1 MQDHEKTKDQLI
13 YELNDMRRK
22 VAEFE
27 MVQKSLTDEASI
39 YRKIVNET
47 NEAIFI
53 IQEGWIKFV
62 NWATLEL
69 TGYSKEEDI
78 FSQAFETFVYPD
90 DRDMVN
96 HYHTRRLQG
105 DKARFRYNYRYVCKD
120 GAVKWAE
127 MNSSLISWEKKPG
140 DLCLVTDITEPR
152 WTEESLQTSE
162 ERFRRMFERHSAV
175 MLLIEPVGGKIVDAN
190 KAAERFYGYT
200 ISQLRSMYI
209 REINILP
216 PAEVESLRLLAV
228 KRQCSYAIFSH
239 RLANREIRTVEAHF
253 SPIEENGQKLLFSI
267 IHDVTDRKN
276 AEEELRK
283 SEERFSKAF
292 QKSPIL
298 MAISNVD
305 DGTII
310 DVNDKFS
317 EVLGFSREESIGK
330 TSVELGLLLPE
341 DRTLMIEELQAHGCV
356 RGMNLKLLTKDKRE
370 INCVYNGE
378 LIQTKTRR
386 LLLSIAED
394 VTERKRVEE
403 ALRESEERHRS
414 IVEHL
419 PQRIFIKDRNS
430 VYLSCNQN
438 CASDLGITPEQ
449 ITGKDD
455 FAFYPP
461 ELAQA
466 YRADDQDCMATGIVE
481 DIEEIYQLHGQYRW
495 AHTIKVPY
503 RDEQGR
509 VVGVVGIYEDI
520 TERKQH
526 EEELLRIRAAVDGAS
541 DAISMATPE
550 GEHFYQNRAFSDLFG
565 YTVDDLNESDGIFRA
580 FKDHDDARVVF
591 DKIRRGESWSGEL
604 EMLSKDGR
612 CFIVL
617 LRANAIRDTQ
627 GSIIC
632 FIGIHTDVTK
642 LRAVEQALTHRDA
655 ALLESERRFKT
666 LFDSASDGIFI
677 KDGELRYTDVNT
689 IMLQFLDMRLSDIIG
704 KTDKDLFG
712 EYIAVKTQNV
722 ESRVIKGQTIETQ
735 ESLLYKSE
743 PISVDCIRFPLR
755 DSSHKI
761 IGVCGIVREMVYCP
775 QTLSC
780 EPFPGYDYL
789 SPAMRSTILRARVAA
804 ETDSSIV
811 LTGESG
817 SGKDRLARYIHDR
830 SSRSRSPFYV
840 VNCAAIPSELAESE
854 LFGHEAGA
862 FTGAVLRKRGLIELA
877 EGGTLLLNEIG
888 ELSYPLQGKLLQFLD
903 TFSFTRVGGEKKV
916 TVNIR
921 LITATNR
928 DLGSEVSE
936 GRFRKDLYYRLN
948 VFPIH
953 VPSLR
958 ERKEDI
964 PLLVKEIVSELTA
977 NMALQKPAELDFEAL
992 RRLCLYSWPGNVRE
1006 LRNVLERSL
1015 ILSHGQT
1022 IGVRHLVGIGETE
1035 GTNSLLDRRMPLN
1048 RTLNDILVET
1058 ERSLIQDALRCS
1070 CGKKS
1075 EAARI
1080 LGISPLALARHM
1092 EKLGIR

>member
-1 MQDHEKTKDQLI
+1 MRDHEKTRDQLI
-13 YELNDMRRK
+13 YELHDMRHK
-22 VAEFE
+22 VAEFK
-27 MVQKSLTDEASI
+27 MVQK
-39 YRKIVNET
+39 
-47 NEAIFI
+47 
-53 IQEGWIKFV
+53 
-62 NWATLEL
+62 
-69 TGYSKEEDI
+69 
-78 FSQAFETFVYPD
+78 
-90 DRDMVN
+90 
-96 HYHTRRLQG
+96 
-105 DKARFRYNYRYVCKD
+105 RFR
-120 GAVKWAE
+120 G
-127 MNSSLISWEKKPG
+127 I
-140 DLCLVTDITEPR
+140 
-152 WTEESLQTSE
+152 
-162 ERFRRMFERHSAV
+162 FEGHSAV
-175 MLLIEPVGGKIVDAN
+175 MLLIEPEGGKIVDAN
-190 KAAERFYGYT
+190 ETAAQFYGYT

-216 PAEVESLRLLAV
+216 PAEVEALRLLAV
-228 KRQCSYAIFSH
+228 KEQCNYAIFPH
-239 RLANREIRTVEAHF
+239 RLANGEIRTVEVHF

-330 TSVELGLLLPE
+330 TSVELGLFLPE
-341 DRTLMIEELQAHGCV
+341 NRTLMIEELQAHGCV
-356 RGMNLKLLTKDKRE
+356 RGMSLELLTKDKRE
-370 INCVYNGE
+370 VRCIYNGE

-386 LLLSIAED
+386 LLLSIVED
-394 VTERKRVEE
+394 VTQRKRAED

-414 IVEHL
+414 LVEHL
-419 PQRIFIKDRNS
+419 PQRIFIKDRS
-430 VYLSCNQN
+430 SIYLSCNQN

-449 ITGKDD
+449 IAGKDD

-466 YRADDQDCMATGIVE
+466 YRADDQACITTGIVK
-481 DIEEIYQLHGQYRW
+481 DIEEIYQFQGQDRW

-503 RDEQGR
+503 RNEHGR

-520 TERKQH
+520 TERKQY

-565 YTVDDLNESDGIFRA
+565 YTVDDLNGSDGILRA
-580 FKDHDDARVVF
+580 FKDKNNTRVILE
-591 DKIRRGESWSGEL
+591 KIVRGESWSGEV

-617 LRANAIRDTQ
+617 LRANAIRDAQ

-642 LRAVEQALTHRDA
+642 LRAVERALSHRDA

-677 KDGELRYTDVNT
+677 KDGELKYTDVNK
-689 IMLQFLDMRLSDIIG
+689 IMLQFLNIQISDIIG
-704 KTDKDLFG
+704 ETDKELLG
-712 EYIAVKTQNV
+712 EYIAAKTQNV
-722 ESRVIKGQTIETQ
+722 ESRVLNGQTIETQ
-735 ESLLYKSE
+735 EILLYKSE

-755 DSSHKI
+755 DSSHEI
-761 IGVCGIVREMVYCP
+761 VGVCGIVREMVYRP
-775 QTLSC
+775 QTLSD
-780 EPFPGYDYL
+780 EFSPGDGYL
-789 SPAMRSTILRARVAA
+789 SSAMCSTLSRAQMAA
-804 ETDSSIV
+804 ETDSSII

-817 SGKDRLARYIHDR
+817 SGKDRLARYIHDC

-862 FTGAVLRKRGLIELA
+862 FTGAAHRKRGLIELA

-903 TFSFTRVGGEKKV
+903 TFCFTRVGGEKKV
-916 TVNIR
+916 AVNIR
-921 LITATNR
+921 LIAATNR
-928 DLGSEVSE
+928 DLGSEASE

-953 VPSLR
+953 VPPLR

-964 PLLVKEIVSELTA
+964 PLLVKEIVSVLA
-977 NMALQKPAELDFEAL
+977 DNMALQKPAELGFEAL

-1022 IGVRHLVGIGETE
+1022 IGVRHLVGMGETE
-1035 GTNSLLDRRMPLN
+1035 GTVSLLDSRMPLK
-1048 RTLNDILVET
+1048 RSLNDILEET
-1058 ERSLIQDALRCS
+1058 ERSLIQEALRCS

-1080 LGISPLALARHM
+1080 LGISPFALARHM
-1092 EKLGIR
+1092 EKLRIRLR